1 MSGCGFLRFFLFRSL
16 SVASMRPMILQMT
29 PYLAV
34 LIGVVATL
42 ILVACVIVI
51 VLRSRG
57 HTGEDKRLPKNNGL
71 KPAQENDKS
80 SSVPLKKSIDDLLDG
95 DDKNP
100 DVVPHSS
107 GAPSSTSVFSSFFFS
122 RDSIYSFFY
131 VQSIRSYPRQQPIPY
146 TYISFLLQIL

>member
-1 MSGCGFLRFFLFRSL
+1 
-16 SVASMRPMILQMT
+16 MT
-29 PYLAV
+29 PYFAV

-42 ILVACVIVI
+42 ILVAVVIVI

-71 KPAQENDKS
+71 KPAEHDK
-80 SSVPLKKSIDDLLDG
+80 SSVPLKKSIDELLDG

-107 GAPSSTSVFSSFFFS
+107 GAL
-122 RDSIYSFFY
+122 
-131 VQSIRSYPRQQPIPY
+131 
-146 TYISFLLQIL
+146 FLLSPANLSGFHK